1 MARNTTDFAQHNTER
16 AVQATNW
23 MRTIAEQNLNQSKA
37 ALEGLLTF
45 ARNAL
50 RSVDQQSSTI
60 CDHSIAVAEQTL
72 SNSFDFAHKVI
83 RVKEPQ
89 ELAQIQSD
97 FVSRQ
102 AQVLGDQAKELG
114 QQMMQGAEN
123 IGKAAEEGVAES
135 RRRSEA
141 ARGRMRVALHHP
153 TSTSERRSC
162 SR

>member
-1 MARNTTDFAQHNTER
+1 MARNTMDFAQHNTER
-16 AVQATNW
+16 AVEATNW

-45 ARNAL
+45 TRNAL
-50 RSVDQQSSTI
+50 RSVDQQSSAI

-102 AQVLGDQAKELG
+102 AQLIGDQTKELG
-114 QQMMQGAEN
+114 QRMMQGVQEVA
-123 IGKAAEEGVAES
+123 KATQEGTQES

-141 ARGRMRVALHHP
+141 A
-153 TSTSERRSC
+153 
-162 SR
+162 

>member
-1 MARNTTDFAQHNTER
+1 MARNTMDFAQHNTER

-45 ARNAL
+45 TRNAL
-50 RSVDQQSSTI
+50 RGVDQQSSAI
-60 CDHSIAVAEQTL
+60 CDHSTAVAEQTL
-72 SNSFDFAHKVI
+72 SNAFDFAHKVI

-102 AQVLGDQAKELG
+102 AQLIGDQTKELG
-114 QQMMQGAEN
+114 QGMMQGVQEVA
-123 IGKAAEEGVAES
+123 KATQEGTAES

-141 ARGRMRVALHHP
+141 A
-153 TSTSERRSC
+153 
-162 SR
+162 

>member
-1 MARNTTDFAQHNTER
+1 MARNTMDFAQHNTER

-37 ALEGLLTF
+37 ALGGLLTF

-50 RSVDQQSSTI
+50 RSVDQQSSAI
-60 CDHSIAVAEQTL
+60 CDHSMAVAEQTL
-72 SNSFDFAHKVI
+72 SNAFEFAHKVI
-83 RVKEPQ
+83 RVKDPQ

-102 AQVLGDQAKELG
+102 AQLIGDQTKELG
-114 QQMMQGAEN
+114 QRMMQGVQEVAR
-123 IGKAAEEGVAES
+123 ATEEGTAES

-141 ARGRMRVALHHP
+141 A
-153 TSTSERRSC
+153 
-162 SR
+162 